1 MSPLL
6 HCSFCN
12 KSQND
17 VARLI
22 AGPPGIQICNE
33 CVKVCASVIA
43 QEERKHLEP
52 ADKGD
57 STSIDLDK
65 LPTPKDLKAMMDD
78 FVIEQ
83 DHAKM
88 IVAVAVY
95 NHYKRLFK
103 TSVNYSDVDVQKS
116 NILVAGP
123 TGTGKTLIAQTL
135 AKFLDVPFTIADA
148 TTLTE
153 SGYVGDD
160 VENMLFRLL
169 QVANNDVEKAQKGII
184 YVDEIDKIS
193 RKSESASI
201 TRDVSGEGVQQAL
214 LKILEGSEV
223 NVPLKGGRKNPNQ
236 ETITVNTKHILFICG
251 GAFHGIESIIEKRL
265 KNTSLGFVSDNEKV
279 SIDSDTIFNYLS
291 SEDLLTYGIIPELI
305 GRVSVIAPMHALSE
319 NNMVQILTEPKNAI
333 VKQYQSL
340 MDMDNIKL
348 EFEPAAVQRIA
359 KIAKLK
365 KVGARALRSIVE
377 TIMMSYMFDLPGSK
391 KRSLKISLS
400 DIKKYEHE
408 HLSRLEHK
416 RLTQSTDN

>member
-1 MSPLL
+1 M
-6 HCSFCN
+6 
-12 KSQND
+12 
-17 VARLI
+17 ARLI

-52 ADKGD
+52 NQNSDA
-57 STSIDLDK
+57 SFNLDQ
-65 LPTPKDLKAMMDD
+65 LPTPEEIKSKLDD
-78 FVIEQ
+78 FIIEQ
-83 DHAKM
+83 DRAKV

-103 TSVNYSDVDVQKS
+103 KSIQYPDVDIQKS

-160 VENMLFRLL
+160 VESMLFRLL
-169 QVANNDVEKAQKGII
+169 QVAHNDVEKAQKGII
-184 YVDEIDKIS
+184 YLDEIDKIS

-214 LKILEGSEV
+214 LKILEGTEV

-251 GAFHGIESIIEKRL
+251 GAFHGIEKVIEKRL
-265 KNTSLGFVSDNEKV
+265 KNTTLGFVDEKEHSDVNP
-279 SIDSDTIFNYLS
+279 DTIFNHLS
-291 SEDLLTYGIIPELI
+291 SEDLLSYGIIPELI
-305 GRVSVIAPMHALSE
+305 GRISIIAPMHALSE
-319 NNMVQILTEPKNAI
+319 KNMMQILTEPKNAI
-333 VKQYQSL
+333 TKQYQSL

-348 EFEPAAVQRIA
+348 EFEPEAIQRIA
-359 KIAKLK
+359 KVAKLRQ
-365 KVGARALRSIVE
+365 VGARALRSIVE
-377 TIMMSYMFDLPGSK
+377 VVMMNYMYELPGSK
-391 KRSLKISLS
+391 KKTLKITLN
-400 DIKKYEHE
+400 DIQTFEANYLTK
-408 HLSRLEHK
+408 SEHK
-416 RLTQSTDN
+416 RLAQSIDK